1 MTDELPSYRIAS
13 GKCCIR
19 SDGYRAIGAATDTPR
34 GGRRRL
40 SDAIVA
46 KCASLHHFG
55 RTQSLAVETRRHAD
69 QVNESVFEGRFSV
82 VLSFRR
88 ISTVFNSPIGSPSP
102 SLVLLFSDAL
112 ADGLGQG
119 LSRRHWRNKSLNLS
133 KPDELASAG
142 LANLKTSYRG

>member
-46 KCASLHHFG
+46 KCAGLHHFG
-55 RTQSLAVETRRHAD
+55 RTQSLAVETRRHVD
-69 QVNESVFEGRFSV
+69 QVNESVFERRF
-82 VLSFRR
+82 
-88 ISTVFNSPIGSPSP
+88 
-102 SLVLLFSDAL
+102 FS
-112 ADGLGQG
+112 QG
-119 LSRRHWRNKSLNLS
+119 VKV
-133 KPDELASAG
+133 KKETG
-142 LANLKTSYRG
+142 